1 MIKNIVMDMG
11 NVLLDFA
18 PQKTLDRLC
27 RSEEEKQRIMEELFH
42 SDIWIMGDRGE
53 IVNDERYGLVKDK
66 LPESMHGTLRAVVD
80 HWQEDLDWVPGA
92 RDFVNGCV
100 EADYH
105 MYVLSNACQLFYEYF
120 PRYFD
125 TNLFDGIMVSSSVK
139 LVKPDPRIY
148 KLLCTTYD
156 LQPEECV
163 FIDDLPANV
172 KGAES
177 IGMKGIVFE
186 GSYEGIAERL
196 RQW

>member
-1 MIKNIVMDMG
+1 MDMG

-66 LPESMHGTLRAVVD
+66 LPESMHETLRAVVD
-80 HWQEDLDWVPGA
+80 HWQEDLDRIPGA
-92 RDFVNGCV
+92 VDFVNGCV
-100 EADYH
+100 KAGYH

-125 TNLFDGIMVSSSVK
+125 TDLFDGIMVSSSVK
-139 LVKPDPRIY
+139 LIKPDPHIY
-148 KLLCTTYD
+148 RLLCETYD
-156 LQPEECV
+156 LQPQECV

-172 KGAES
+172 KGAQS